1 MKILTQAQ
9 AEAVYSAMCALNNIG
24 ANICGDISLD
34 NCEVRVS
41 RISGE
46 ISVRGRKLAER
57 EIYEGQY
64 QFAAAYGLSSE
75 VAA

>member
-57 EIYEGQY
+57 
-64 QFAAAYGLSSE
+64 
-75 VAA
+75 